1 MFDRFMY
8 KFLGVIDD
16 AFIWLDNIISK
27 IIKFKYIKF
36 IKKLFKKYIKWLT
49 RGYNEKG
56 M

>member
-1 MFDRFMY
+1 MY
-8 KFLGVIDD
+8 KILGTIDD

-36 IKKLFKKYIKWLT
+36 IKKLFIKNKK
-49 RGYNEKG
+49 RGRKNET